1 MIFFQGAVSKIS
13 FSFLKSVQEQ
23 SQHLMDEGKSVQ
35 NFKSNS
41 KKIREWSRFLKG
53 GKRFEFMTNF

>member
-1 MIFFQGAVSKIS
+1 
-13 FSFLKSVQEQ
+13 
-23 SQHLMDEGKSVQ
+23 MDEGKSVQ

-53 GKRFEFMTNF
+53 GKTSEFVTR